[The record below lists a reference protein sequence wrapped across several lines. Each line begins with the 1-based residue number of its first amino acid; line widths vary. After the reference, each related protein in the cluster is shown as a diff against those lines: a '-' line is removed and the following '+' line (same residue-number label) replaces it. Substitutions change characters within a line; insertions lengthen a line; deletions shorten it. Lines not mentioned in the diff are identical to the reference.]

1 MKIRRRI
8 HGFAYNI
15 NYKSEQ
21 YELEKAHKSDAGYDI
36 KADVTSPVTIKSGE
50 FKTID
55 TGIKKS

>member
-36 KADVTSPVTIKSGE
+36 IKSGE